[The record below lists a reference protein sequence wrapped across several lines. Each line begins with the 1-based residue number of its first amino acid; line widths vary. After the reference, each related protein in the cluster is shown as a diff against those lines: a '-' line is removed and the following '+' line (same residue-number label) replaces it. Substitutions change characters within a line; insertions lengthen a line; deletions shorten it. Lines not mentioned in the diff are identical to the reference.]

1 MSRPLVDVRLDA
13 LCTRSGQEPYLED
26 VSVHVRYGEF
36 FTFLGPPHSG
46 KSAVLRAIAGF
57 LPLAAGRV
65 LVDAEDIGHLPPRQ
79 RGIGY
84 VFHEGALW
92 PHITVREH
100 VEFGLR
106 QMGLTATEMDRRV
119 GTGVGRPGLAAPPP
133 PRPHAPLP
141 PPPRRPAPARPPPGG
156 PPPPLLHQA

>member
-57 LPLAAGRV
+57 LPLRSEEHTSELQSLAYLVCRLLLEKKNNKAAV
-65 LVDAEDIGHLPPRQ
+65 YADASQ
-79 RGIGY
+79 
-84 VFHEGALW
+84 
-92 PHITVREH
+92 H
-100 VEFGLR
+100 VN
-106 QMGLTATEMDRRV
+106 
-119 GTGVGRPGLAAPPP
+119 
-133 PRPHAPLP
+133 
-141 PPPRRPAPARPPPGG
+141 
-156 PPPPLLHQA
+156 